1 MVVFHKQGKGA
12 AEQMAKSEPFITG
25 HDEEGDKQ
33 RPGRCLLRF
42 LCAMQQ
48 FKRPNWQVFS
58 TGASKKKM
66 EKKVPFTFLF

>member
-1 MVVFHKQGKGA
+1 MVVFDKQGKGA

-33 RPGRCLLRF
+33 RPGRCLLRL
-42 LCAMQQ
+42 LCVMQQ

-58 TGASKKKM
+58 TAK
-66 EKKVPFTFLF
+66 